1 MPVALWVASGP
12 SRPEG
17 GTKAERAAE
26 ETACERS
33 EAGGQV
39 LSPQPN
45 EENSTER
52 VLFFRLNMNEKDLN
66 LRRREREAKV
76 PVALWA
82 ASGPSRPEDERRQ
95 RGRRRR
101 QPASGAKQAV
111 KSFPR
116 NQTKKTAPK
125 GCCFFV

>member
-1 MPVALWVASGP
+1 MNLRRREREAKAPVALWAASGP

-17 GTKAERAAE
+17 GTKTERAAE

-52 VLFFRLNMNEKDLN
+52 VLFFSFEY
-66 LRRREREAKV
+66 EREGLEPEKARAGGQSAGGTLGSERSE
-76 PVALWA
+76 P
-82 ASGPSRPEDERRQ
+82 SGGRNEDREGGGGDSLRAERSRRSSP
-95 RGRRRR
+95 
-101 QPASGAKQAV
+101 
-111 KSFPR
+111 FP
-116 NQTKKTAPK
+116 
-125 GCCFFV
+125 

>member
-17 GTKAERAAE
+17 GTKAEWAAE

-101 QPASGAKQAV
+101 QPASGVKQAV
-111 KSFPR
+111 KSFPLR
-116 NQTKKTAPK
+116 PQQ
-125 GCCFFV
+125 